1 MKGNFCVTKGAA
13 GFTSITPDRGIEHE
27 NRKLKVT
34 RGIVG
39 ITQNEK
45 ALDRYLLIAPEV
57 AKLVDEFEQ
66 QYRMNS
72 DVCRKQY
79 HEITG
84 GKLAKV
90 TKNAAKLKQVIVD
103 HGHPFLSDET
113 DLYNILTKEVIDEKI
128 SKEILERD
136 KIGQNM
142 FKEFVKERTAD
153 GKVSIWSPMK
163 RRNIGTFKNA
173 NAVSDMKAGDK
184 LIKIKEER
192 GLLQRFIVAAR
203 SRPDLD
209 LKECIGKYEFRL
221 IPRSLFAS
229 DGSLLL
235 AYDKAKVL
243 NHLEALIKDGE
254 QVLQGGENGAPV
266 EGRSLAAELQNTEI
280 EGRIEGDQES
290 YKVLLIDAM
299 ALVNSINKTDQ
310 IIYCSDF
317 ANAFIEKLINISVG
331 YNEVRLV
338 FDQYKD
344 SSLKE
349 QMRKKRTK
357 GKSTYYRIQDNSMIR
372 NITLKDFLSH
382 VKTKKELAEYLAT
395 KTLVHSQSDQNR
407 LNKFMVTA
415 GTKTEGN
422 TDVPENLA
430 NHSQEEAD
438 TLLLLH
444 ATTISDDAELTI
456 SSPDTDVFLQII

>member
-1 MKGNFCVTKGAA
+1 
-13 GFTSITPDRGIEHE
+13 
-27 NRKLKVT
+27 
-34 RGIVG
+34 
-39 ITQNEK
+39 
-45 ALDRYLLIAPEV
+45 
-57 AKLVDEFEQ
+57 
-66 QYRMNS
+66 MNS
-72 DVCRKQY
+72 NVCRKQH

-84 GKLAKV
+84 GKLARV
-90 TKNAAKLKQVIVD
+90 MKNAAKLKQVIVD
-103 HGHPFLSDET
+103 HGDPFLSDET

-128 SKEILERD
+128 SKEILEPD

-142 FKEFVKERTAD
+142 LKEFVKERMTD
-153 GKVSIWSPMK
+153 GKVSVWSLMK
-163 RRNIGTFKNA
+163 RRNIGTFKSA

-192 GLLQRFIVAAR
+192 GPLQRFIVATR

-209 LKECIGKYEFRL
+209 LKECIGKYEFGL

-229 DGSLLL
+229 DGSLPL

-290 YKVLLIDAM
+290 YKVLLIDVM
-299 ALVNSINKTDQ
+299 ALVNSINKTDR

-317 ANAFIEKLINISVG
+317 ANAFIEKLVNISIG

-338 FDQYKD
+338 FDHYKD
-344 SSLKE
+344 NSLKE

-357 GKSTYYRIQDNSMIR
+357 GKSTYYHIQDNSMIR

-382 VKTKKELAEYLAT
+382 VKTKSELAEYLAT
-395 KTLVHSQSDQNR
+395 KTLVHSQRIKIDRINSW
-407 LNKFMVTA
+407 
-415 GTKTEGN
+415 
-422 TDVPENLA
+422 
-430 NHSQEEAD
+430 
-438 TLLLLH
+438 
-444 ATTISDDAELTI
+444 
-456 SSPDTDVFLQII
+456 

>member
-1 MKGNFCVTKGAA
+1 M
-13 GFTSITPDRGIEHE
+13 
-27 NRKLKVT
+27 
-34 RGIVG
+34 
-39 ITQNEK
+39 
-45 ALDRYLLIAPEV
+45 DRYFLIVPEV

-66 QYRMNS
+66 QYGMNS
-72 DVCRKQY
+72 DVRRKQH

-84 GKLAKV
+84 GKLAWV

-103 HGHPFLSDET
+103 HWDPFLSDET
-113 DLYNILTKEVIDEKI
+113 DIYNILTKEVIDEKI

-142 FKEFVKERTAD
+142 FKEFVKERMTD

-163 RRNIGTFKNA
+163 RTNIGTFKSA
-173 NAVSDMKAGDK
+173 NAVSDVKAGDK
-184 LIKIKEER
+184 LIKMKEER

-209 LKECIGKYEFRL
+209 LKECIGKYEFGL
-221 IPRSLFAS
+221 IPRSLFAP

-243 NHLEALIKDGE
+243 RHLEALIKDGE
-254 QVLQGGENGAPV
+254 QVLQDGENGAPV
-266 EGRSLAAELQNTEI
+266 EGRSVAAELQNTEI

-310 IIYCSDF
+310 ITYCSDF
-317 ANAFIEKLINISVG
+317 ANAFIEKLINISIG

-338 FDQYKD
+338 LGQYTD

-382 VKTKKELAEYLAT
+382 VKTKSERADYLAT
-395 KTLVHSQSDQNR
+395 KTLVHSQSDQSR

-415 GTKTEGN
+415 GTKTKSN
-422 TDVPENLA
+422 IDVPDNLA
-430 NHSQEEAD
+430 SHSQEEAD
-438 TLLLLH
+438 TLLFLH

-456 SSPDTDVFLQII
+456 SSPDTDVFLQIIQMYPKATQGGLLLNRKV

>member
-1 MKGNFCVTKGAA
+1 
-13 GFTSITPDRGIEHE
+13 
-27 NRKLKVT
+27 
-34 RGIVG
+34 
-39 ITQNEK
+39 
-45 ALDRYLLIAPEV
+45 
-57 AKLVDEFEQ
+57 
-66 QYRMNS
+66 
-72 DVCRKQY
+72 
-79 HEITG
+79 
-84 GKLAKV
+84 
-90 TKNAAKLKQVIVD
+90 
-103 HGHPFLSDET
+103 
-113 DLYNILTKEVIDEKI
+113 
-128 SKEILERD
+128 
-136 KIGQNM
+136 
-142 FKEFVKERTAD
+142 
-153 GKVSIWSPMK
+153 
-163 RRNIGTFKNA
+163 
-173 NAVSDMKAGDK
+173 MKAGDK

-209 LKECIGKYEFRL
+209 LKECIGKYEFGL
-221 IPRSLFAS
+221 IPRSLFAP

-266 EGRSLAAELQNTEI
+266 EGRSLAAELQHSNTEI

-310 IIYCSDF
+310 ITYCSDF
-317 ANAFIEKLINISVG
+317 VNAFIEKLINISIG

-338 FDQYKD
+338 LDQYTD

-372 NITLKDFLSH
+372 NITLKDFLLH
-382 VKTKKELAEYLAT
+382 GKTKSELAEYLAT

-407 LNKFMVTA
+407 LNKFMVTS
-415 GTKTEGN
+415 GTKTKGN
-422 TDVPENLA
+422 IDVPDNLA
-430 NHSQEEAD
+430 SHSQEEAD

-456 SSPDTDVFLQII
+456 SSPDTDVFCRLFRCIQSYSRRSSS